1 MKSKNFSYWLLAL
14 IAGFASLLA
23 AGCASQIQAAAQ
35 QPATVAVVSA
45 QSTQLPSR
53 TPTLFTTLTPIVPS
67 LSPSPTLT
75 HTRSGTPIPSL
86 TPTPALV
93 YYPAGQIN
101 VPILLYHRIV
111 EGEAQNRYEVSL
123 EDFRLQM
130 DFLWRNGYETITPVR
145 LAKVILKGGE
155 LPAKPVILTFDDG
168 YGSIYDLAF
177 PVLEEYGFKG
187 VVYVITGLIGPPA
200 YMSKDQLIELFAN
213 GWEIGSHTVS
223 HEDLVKNPSKAN
235 DQLRES
241 KKFLEILL
249 GNKEF
254 TIAYPYGRAD
264 KNIALQAAR
273 TGYSAGM
280 GLGVSNIH
288 SIETL
293 YFLSRQEIKSDCD
306 QICFE
311 KIVTGSEIEP

>member
-1 MKSKNFSYWLLAL
+1 MNFAIRLLAL
-14 IAGFASLLA
+14 IAGLAGLLV
-23 AGCASQIQAAAQ
+23 AGCVGRIQAAAQ
-35 QPATVAVVSA
+35 QPASEAVVSA

-53 TPTLFTTLTPIVPS
+53 TPTLFKTPTPIVPS

-75 HTRSGTPIPSL
+75 QTPSGTPAPSL

-111 EGEAQNRYEVSL
+111 DGEAVNRYEVSL
-123 EDFRLQM
+123 ENFHLQM
-130 DFLWRNGYETITPVR
+130 DFLRRNGYETITPVQ

-168 YGSIYDLAF
+168 YRSIYDLAF
-177 PVLEEYGFKG
+177 PVLNHYGFEG
-187 VVYVITGLIGPPA
+187 VVYVITGCVGAPT
-200 YMSKDQLIELFAN
+200 YMNSEQITELFAN

-223 HEDLVKNPSKAN
+223 HEDLVKNPSHVY
-235 DQLRES
+235 DQIVVS
-241 KKFLEILL
+241 KLYLEKLL
-249 GNKEF
+249 GTKEL
-254 TIAYPYGRAD
+254 TLAYPYGKAD
-264 KNIALQAAR
+264 ENITRKAAR
-273 TGYSAGM
+273 YGYYAGM

-288 SIETL
+288 SVETL

-306 QICFE
+306 LGCFE
-311 KIVTGSEIEP
+311 EIVTGKKIQP